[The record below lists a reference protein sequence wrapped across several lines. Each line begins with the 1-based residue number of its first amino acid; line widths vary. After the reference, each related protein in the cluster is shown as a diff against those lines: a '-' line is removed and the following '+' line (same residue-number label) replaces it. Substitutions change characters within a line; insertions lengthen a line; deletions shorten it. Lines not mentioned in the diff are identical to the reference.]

1 MKPEKNIC
9 LFFFT
14 CLKGKSVKK
23 IKRFMVKQKPTR
35 NPDEDTEIELLI
47 TPCEGR

>member
-1 MKPEKNIC
+1 MKPKKNIC

-23 IKRFMVKQKPTR
+23 IKRFMVKQKTTR
-35 NPDEDTEIELLI
+35 NPDEDTGVRLI
-47 TPCEGR
+47 MTPFEG